1 MFRRISFES
10 ESESLEKFRRSAP
23 KMSDEELIRQGRML
37 RDLCK
42 GPKAPEVWV
51 RKLKILRDEWRRRH
65 PRST

>member
-1 MFRRISFES
+1 
-10 ESESLEKFRRSAP
+10 
-23 KMSDEELIRQGRML
+23 MSDEELIRQGRML